1 MNEGLVWKVGDH
13 SEEAAWLRLYG
24 SYVMPKLFR
33 KIPVRVKLANSKFP
47 EAGKNLRILE
57 VEKVEMLGEIQKP
70 HLLAMFI
77 ILVYMRGQGAA
88 LKDVGQSNWGIRRSI
103 GGQPELVLLDAGSWT
118 AVDPGPLTSLAEVS
132 GYRDLLNKHQ
142 EVKAAITRLLAQSQA
157 KVPSLMAFGVEA
169 LLDQGEV
176 GVSLWRSLI
185 RQRVL
190 VTAPTRDNFVLL
202 PRVSAIQKTED
213 WRIEILKE
221 EAKE

>member
-1 MNEGLVWKVGDH
+1 
-13 SEEAAWLRLYG
+13 
-24 SYVMPKLFR
+24 MPKLFR

-103 GGQPELVLLDAGSWT
+103 GGQPELVLLDAGLWT
-118 AVDPGPLTSLAEVS
+118 AVDPGPLKSLAEVS

-142 EVKAAITRLLAQSQA
+142 EVKAAITRLLAQSKA
-157 KVPSLMAFGVEA
+157 KVSSLMAFGGGGPSGPRRGGGQLVE
-169 LLDQGEV
+169 G
-176 GVSLWRSLI
+176 
-185 RQRVL
+185 
-190 VTAPTRDNFVLL
+190 P
-202 PRVSAIQKTED
+202 
-213 WRIEILKE
+213 
-221 EAKE
+221 

>member
-1 MNEGLVWKVGDH
+1 
-13 SEEAAWLRLYG
+13 
-24 SYVMPKLFR
+24 MPKLFR

-77 ILVYMRGQGAA
+77 ILVYMRGQGTA

-118 AVDPGPLTSLAEVS
+118 AVDPGPLKSLAEMS

-142 EVKAAITRLLAQSQA
+142 EVKAAITRLLAQSKA
-157 KVPSLMAFGVEA
+157 KVSSLMAFGVEA

-185 RQRVL
+185 RQRVV

>member
-1 MNEGLVWKVGDH
+1 
-13 SEEAAWLRLYG
+13 
-24 SYVMPKLFR
+24 
-33 KIPVRVKLANSKFP
+33 
-47 EAGKNLRILE
+47 
-57 VEKVEMLGEIQKP
+57 
-70 HLLAMFI
+70 MFI

-118 AVDPGPLTSLAEVS
+118 AVDPGPLKSLAEVS

-142 EVKAAITRLLAQSQA
+142 EVKAAITRLLAQSKA
-157 KVPSLMAFGVEA
+157 KVSSLMAFGVEA

-185 RQRVL
+185 RQRVV

-202 PRVSAIQKTED
+202 SRVSAIQKTED